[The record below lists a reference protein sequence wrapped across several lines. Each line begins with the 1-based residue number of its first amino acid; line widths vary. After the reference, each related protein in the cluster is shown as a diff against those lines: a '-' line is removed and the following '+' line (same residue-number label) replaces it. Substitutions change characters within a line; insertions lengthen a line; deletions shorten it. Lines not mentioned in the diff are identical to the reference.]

1 MPFPFI
7 GRLHLTEYLALV
19 GSFCLVAL
27 EALIRVWTLALPKSP
42 NGINVCYAIPP
53 VPPHRAAV
61 NHIPAISTSVRDTS
75 DFVDLCRLFGY
86 EAEEHISPT
95 KDGYLLGLH
104 RLAWRKGE
112 EGKAVNAGPNSLKKR
127 VVYLHHG
134 LLMNSEVWV
143 SLTDAERSL
152 PLVLVERGF
161 DVWLGNNRGNKYSKK
176 SLRSS
181 PSSLEFWNFSMDEFA
196 LHDIPD
202 SISYILDTT
211 SSDSLSYIGFS
222 QGTAQAFATL
232 SIHPKLNNKINVF
245 IALAPAMS
253 PAGLS
258 NGIVDALVKASPQ
271 VIYLLFGRRSILSS
285 ATMWQS
291 ILYPPL
297 FVRLIDISLN
307 FLFGWKTKNIS
318 VSQKLAAYSHL
329 YSYTSTKSVVHWFQ
343 IIRNRSFQMYDD
355 DRPGISLNAQN
366 KHTKVARYPTRNIK
380 TPIVLVYGGSDSLVD
395 IKVMLKELPPQTVA
409 TEIPHYEH
417 LDFLWGRDID
427 RQVFPHVFDALDSFT
442 DAAHSKE
449 EYARYRIVRQE
460 SLFSSKFQRTRD
472 ASDVTDSEETIGPL
486 GNLPNSNHTHPYNQ
500 RHWAREQAS
509 NIPPPGEVPRL
520 RTPLGALS
528 SSDEGGLSSPEKPET
543 PSPARATE
551 QDYRRELFGDNEL
564 ESPASRLARVA
575 SARRGSGASIL
586 SLNNME
592 GGRGIQIG
600 AGKAAG
606 GVVTRSRAEA
616 TGVNTSQMSMERSP
630 RKQK

>member
-1 MPFPFI
+1 MPIVRIPFQNSPSSCSDPEQAYQ
-7 GRLHLTEYLALV
+7 TEYLALV

-27 EALIRVWTLALPKSP
+27 EAFIRVLTLALP
-42 NGINVCYAIPP
+42 
-53 VPPHRAAV
+53 
-61 NHIPAISTSVRDTS
+61 ISTSVRDAS
-75 DFVDLCRLFGY
+75 DFVELCRLFGY

-112 EGKAVNAGPNSLKKR
+112 EGRAVNAGPNSLKKR

-143 SLTDAERSL
+143 SLTDAERCL

-176 SLRSS
+176 SVRSS
-181 PSSLEFWNFSMDEFA
+181 PSSLDFWNFSMDEFA

-211 SSDSLSYIGFS
+211 GAESLSYIGFS

-232 SIHPKLNNKINVF
+232 SIHPKLNTKINVF

-258 NGIVDALVKASPQ
+258 NG
-271 VIYLLFGRRSILSS
+271 
-285 ATMWQS
+285 M
-291 ILYPPL
+291 
-297 FVRLIDISLN
+297 
-307 FLFGWKTKNIS
+307 
-318 VSQKLAAYSHL
+318 
-329 YSYTSTKSVVHWFQ
+329 SVVHWFQ

-355 DRPGISLNAQN
+355 DRPGISLSGQN

-395 IKVMLKELPPQTVA
+395 IRVMLKELPPQTVA

-442 DAAHSKE
+442 DAAHSQE
-449 EYARYRIVRQE
+449 EYDRYRVVRQE
-460 SLFSSKFQRTRD
+460 SLITATRFQHTRKP
-472 ASDVTDSEETIGPL
+472 SDVTDSEETIVPADDTL
-486 GNLPNSNHTHPYNQ
+486 HSNHGVAYPQ
-500 RHWAREQAS
+500 RHRAKER
-509 NIPPPGEVPRL
+509 PPKAAPLRDAPRI
-520 RTPLGALS
+520 RTPH
-528 SSDEGGLSSPEKPET
+528 GLKGHSE
-543 PSPARATE
+543 ADDFCG
-551 QDYRRELFGDNEL
+551 Q
-564 ESPASRLARVA
+564 ESIDRHQEP
-575 SARRGSGASIL
+575 
-586 SLNNME
+586 
-592 GGRGIQIG
+592 
-600 AGKAAG
+600 
-606 GVVTRSRAEA
+606 
-616 TGVNTSQMSMERSP
+616 
-630 RKQK
+630 